1 MVITQLG
8 HILTGIVD
16 NVFLGQLGSTEQAAG
31 IFSNNLYTLILV
43 FTIGVSYASTPLV
56 TGAHEKGNDEHKT
69 RIFKNSLL
77 LNFTIALVSFGVLY
91 FVSCFFKYMRQPTEV
106 IVLATPF
113 FNVLIF
119 SMLPVSLFFTCK
131 QYCEGLSNTKIA
143 LFISVAGNLLNIVLN
158 YCLIYGKCNLPEMGY
173 IGSAWASFIARSFM
187 GLSFLVFVF
196 YSPVTK
202 EIKKYYSRVK
212 INWPDLKHLAR
223 IGINAGLQF
232 TFEVA
237 AFAIA
242 GLMAGS
248 FGKEHL
254 DAHGIALSL
263 AAFTYMFGSGL
274 SSAATIRVGGFCAKG
289 DWREI
294 RLASIAAVKIMLV
307 VMGVFGIVFLMFAS
321 LLPQMFSKE
330 VEIIRLAT
338 PLLVIAAIFQ
348 LFDGLQVTMIGI
360 LRGLEDV
367 KVPTYVTLVA
377 YWVIA
382 LPLAYLLAYKFE
394 MQTVGIWVALLLA
407 LALVAV
413 TLTFRL
419 NYLIRKNLMTK
430 YP

>member
-91 FVSCFFKYMRQPTEV
+91 FVSGFFKYMRQPTEV

-289 DWREI
+289 DWMEI